1 MKKFKEICSMKNNVL
16 FIFPG
21 WETRVKDG
29 FSKDIAEVDFS
40 GIFLL
45 NYSDG
50 LHAEETG
57 LNVQAIRKICA
68 AKQIEVT
75 DIKLSKNHS
84 IYNWNYLES
93 FLAALD
99 IATAEVH
106 IDITTMPREI
116 IWMMLYNLKHKV
128 KDIRYFYH
136 KPEEYNKE
144 WLTREPD
151 TPRLLFKHSGVMAPD
166 KQTTL
171 IIIPGFDS
179 ERVAQLVNFYDPKK
193 IVLGIQSGIQF
204 SNDTRN
210 NIRMFKV
217 EVDTEEINIDAF
229 ADDLG
234 FSAIDTAI
242 IGLNEAY
249 NIVLASLGP
258 KLTALS
264 MYKIYQKFPDIGLSY
279 LPCKE
284 YNLNYS
290 KGTGDMV
297 KGIYILND

>member
-1 MKKFKEICSMKNNVL
+1 MKNNIL
-16 FIFPG
+16 LIFPG
-21 WETRVKDG
+21 WETRVKVG
-29 FSKDIAEVDFS
+29 FSKDTGEVEFS
-40 GIFLL
+40 AIFLL

-50 LHAEETG
+50 LHAEETS
-57 LNVQAIRKICA
+57 LNLQAIRQICLL
-68 AKQIEVT
+68 KEIQVT

-93 FLAALD
+93 FLAGLD
-99 IATAEVH
+99 TLNVEVY
-106 IDITTMPREI
+106 IDITTMPRGI
-116 IWMMLYNLKHKV
+116 IWMILYNLKHKV
-128 KDIRYFYH
+128 ENVHYFYH

-151 TPRLLFKHSGVMAPD
+151 TPRLLFKHSGIMSPD
-166 KQTTL
+166 KQTAL

-179 ERVAQLVNFYDPKK
+179 ERVAQMINFYDPKK
-193 IVLGIQSGIQF
+193 VVLGIQSGAQF
-204 SNDTRN
+204 SNDSRN
-210 NIRMFKV
+210 NIKMFKV
-217 EVDTEEINIDAF
+217 EVDTEEMNIDAF

-234 FSAIDTAI
+234 FSAIDAAI
-242 IGLNEAY
+242 VRLSDRY

-264 MYKIYQKFPDIGLSY
+264 MYKIHQKFPDIGLSY

-290 KGTGDMV
+290 KGTGDML
-297 KGIYILND
+297 KGVYTIND